1 MSGPRIPDDPH
12 ARLGGL
18 AKAAGFAII
27 GQGQLGF
34 LAYASATK

>member
-1 MSGPRIPDDPH
+1 MLDDPH

-18 AKAAGFAII
+18 AEAAGFAVI